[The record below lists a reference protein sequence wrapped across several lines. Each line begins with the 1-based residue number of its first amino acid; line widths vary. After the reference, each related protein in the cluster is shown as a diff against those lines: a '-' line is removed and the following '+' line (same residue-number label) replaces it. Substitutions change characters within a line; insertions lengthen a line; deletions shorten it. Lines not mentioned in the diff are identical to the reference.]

1 MFHLLRTLVEP
12 GVSLESDDGEHFDFN
27 QPAEGQFLDRH
38 AGTGGRILGEYFGV
52 FRVDQREI
60 RHVGDEH
67 GGFDHVFDARPSRG
81 EERPDVLQ
89 ALFRLGGDAFGE
101 FARGGIDA
109 ELSGAVQG
117 FA

>member
-1 MFHLLRTLVEP
+1 M
-12 GVSLESDDGEHFDFN
+12 ESDDGEHFDFN

-38 AGTGGRILGEYFGV
+38 AGTGGRVLGEYFGV
-52 FRVDQREI
+52 FRVDQRKI

-67 GGFDHVFDARPSRG
+67 GGFDHVFDVRPGCG

-89 ALFRLGGDAFGE
+89 ALLRLGRDAFGE

-109 ELSGAVQG
+109 GARSAADTTVPVLPPKLTG
-117 FA
+117 E